1 MLRTLL
7 RWSVTLNIDSE
18 QRAAWEAFLSKL
30 APLPTGEV
38 GGKTVWLEANS
49 TQAVFLSNAAAYSI
63 VYYAAL
69 YPAQVVSLSSD
80 TGVLETAW
88 NTVEAVNAVRSAL
101 FLSHCARVYTCK
113 FGWHMAVSQHYCQH
127 LACTHDE

>member
-1 MLRTLL
+1 
-7 RWSVTLNIDSE
+7 
-18 QRAAWEAFLSKL
+18 
-30 APLPTGEV
+30 
-38 GGKTVWLEANS
+38 VWLEANS

-80 TGVLETAW
+80 AGVLETAW

-101 FLSHCARVYTCK
+101 FLSHRARAHTCN
-113 FGWHMAVSQHYCQH
+113 FGCHMRVSRRHRQR
-127 LACTHDE
+127 LACRHDE

>member
-1 MLRTLL
+1 
-7 RWSVTLNIDSE
+7 
-18 QRAAWEAFLSKL
+18 
-30 APLPTGEV
+30 
-38 GGKTVWLEANS
+38 VWLEANS

-80 TGVLETAW
+80 AGVLETAW

-101 FLSHCARVYTCK
+101 FLSHRARAHTCN
-113 FGWHMAVSQHYCQH
+113 FGCHMRVSRRHRH
-127 LACTHDE
+127 A

>member
-1 MLRTLL
+1 MSGLL
-7 RWSVTLNIDSE
+7 GGVS
-18 QRAAWEAFLSKL
+18 SKL

-80 TGVLETAW
+80 AGVLETAW

-101 FLSHCARVYTCK
+101 FLSHRARAHTCN
-113 FGWHMAVSQHYCQH
+113 FDCHLRVSRRHRQR
-127 LACTHDE
+127 LACRHDE